1 VDTLPLEADLLKLA
15 VAAATG
21 LVIGLERGWS
31 HRTEAEGQRVAGLR
45 TFTLAALAG
54 GLCGI
59 LPEGALLLAVLLGA
73 FAVIVAVAYY
83 TQSTR
88 SGDIGITTELALLAT
103 PVLGLLATRKPL
115 EGIAV
120 AALVAALLGFKQ
132 ELHATI
138 GRLARDEVLATVQL
152 LIVAVVVLPLLPD
165 EPVGPFGAINPRTVG
180 WLVLLLLGVAY
191 VGYFAVRVIGASRGL
206 LLTAFLGGFTSS
218 TAVTLAYARLARHR
232 PEAARLLSAG
242 ISVACA
248 MMAPRIWLLASAI
261 EPDLGQR
268 LAPALLVLG
277 AVPAAYALY
286 TSRSARADA
295 PGDAVLIDNP
305 FAIRAALLMAVAVAG
320 LGVLIRGAE
329 EWFGAVGA
337 YSVAALSG
345 ILDVDAVSVALAE
358 GARRGATALH
368 VAGGAIMVAAIVNT
382 LVKAGMALVLGGR
395 GLGLRCL
402 AVLGAGAAGALGMW
416 FVTG

>member
-1 VDTLPLEADLLKLA
+1 MPLQTGLLKLA

-31 HRTEAEGQRVAGLR
+31 HRTEGEGGRVAGLR
-45 TFTLAALAG
+45 TFTLAALLG

-59 LPEGALLLAVLLGA
+59 LPEGGLLMAVLLGA
-73 FAVIVAVAYY
+73 LALISATGYY
-83 TQSTR
+83 VHSSR
-88 SGDIGITTELALLAT
+88 SGDQSITTAVAMLLT
-103 PVLGLLATRKPL
+103 PLLGLLATRRPL
-115 EGIAV
+115 EAIAV

-138 GRLARDEVLATVQL
+138 GRLARDEVLATVQV
-152 LIVAVVVLPLLPD
+152 LIVAAVVLPLLPD
-165 EPVGPFGAINPRTVG
+165 EPLGPFDAINPRTVG

-191 VGYFAVRVIGASRGL
+191 VGYFAVRVVGTSRGL

-232 PEAARLLSAG
+232 PEAARPLSAG
-242 ISVACA
+242 IGVACA

-261 EPDLGQR
+261 APELARR

-277 AVPAAYALY
+277 VIPAAWALY
-286 TSRSARADA
+286 ASRSARTDA
-295 PGDAVLIDNP
+295 PDDAVLIDNP
-305 FAIRAALLMAVAVAG
+305 FAIRAALLMAAAVAG

-329 EWFGAVGA
+329 EWFGPVGA
-337 YSVAALSG
+337 YGVAALSG
-345 ILDVDAVSVALAE
+345 VLDVDAVSVALAE
-358 GARRGATALH
+358 GARRGATALN

-382 LVKAGMALVLGGR
+382 LVKSGMALVLGGR
-395 GLGLRCL
+395 ELGLRCL
-402 AVLGAGAAGALGMW
+402 AVLGAGAAGAGIAWLA
-416 FVTG
+416 TG

>member
-1 VDTLPLEADLLKLA
+1 MPPDTDLLKLA

-31 HRTEAEGQRVAGLR
+31 HRTEGEGRRVAGLR
-45 TFTLAALAG
+45 TFTLAALLG
-54 GLCGI
+54 GVCGI
-59 LPEGALLLAVLLGA
+59 LPAGDLLMAVLLGA
-73 FAVIVAVAYY
+73 LALISAAGYY
-83 TQSTR
+83 VHSSR
-88 SGDIGITTELALLAT
+88 SGDQSITTAVTMLLA
-103 PVLGLLATRKPL
+103 PLLGLLATRRPL
-115 EGIAV
+115 EAIAV
-120 AALVAALLGFKQ
+120 AALVAALLGFKR

-152 LIVAVVVLPLLPD
+152 LIVAAVVLPLLPD
-165 EPVGPFGAINPRTVG
+165 EPLGPFDAINPRTVG

-191 VGYFAVRVIGASRGL
+191 VGYFAVRVVGTSRGL

-232 PEAARLLSAG
+232 SEAARPLSAG
-242 ISVACA
+242 IGLACA

-261 EPDLGQR
+261 APELARR

-277 AVPAAYALY
+277 IVPAAWALY
-286 TSRSARADA
+286 ASRSARAEA

-305 FAIRAALLMAVAVAG
+305 FAIRSALLMAAAVAG

-329 EWFGAVGA
+329 EWFGPVGA
-337 YSVAALSG
+337 YGVAGLSG

-358 GARRGATALH
+358 GARRGAMALN
-368 VAGGAIMVAAIVNT
+368 VAGGAIMMAAIVNT
-382 LVKAGMALVLGGR
+382 LVKGGMALVLGGR
-395 GLGLRCL
+395 ELGLRCL
-402 AVLGAGAAGALGMW
+402 AVLGAGAAGAGIAWLASG
-416 FVTG
+416 

>member
-1 VDTLPLEADLLKLA
+1 VDTPTLDTDLLKLA
-15 VAAATG
+15 MAAATG

-31 HRTEAEGQRVAGLR
+31 HRTEAEGRRVAGLR
-45 TFTLAALAG
+45 TFTLAALLG

-59 LPEGALLLAVLLGA
+59 LPEGGLLLAVLLGA
-73 FAVIVAVAYY
+73 LAVVVSVAYY

-152 LIVAVVVLPLLPD
+152 LIVAAVVLPD
-165 EPVGPFGAINPRTVG
+165 EPLGPFGAINPRTVG

-191 VGYFAVRVIGASRGL
+191 VGYFAVRVIGTSRGL

-218 TAVTLAYARLARHR
+218 TAVTLAYARLARHQ
-232 PEAARLLSAG
+232 PQAARLLSAG

-261 EPDLGQR
+261 EPDLARR
-268 LAPALLVLG
+268 LAPSLLVLG
-277 AVPAAYALY
+277 LVPAAWALY
-286 TSRSARADA
+286 TSRSTHADA

-305 FAIRAALLMAVAVAG
+305 FAIRAALLMAAAVAG

-329 EWFGAVGA
+329 EWFGPAGA

-395 GLGLRCL
+395 ELGLRCL
-402 AVLGAGAAGALGMW
+402 AVLGAAAAGAAAAW
-416 FVTG
+416 FATG

>member
-1 VDTLPLEADLLKLA
+1 MPLETDLLKLA

-31 HRTEAEGQRVAGLR
+31 HRTEGEGRRVAGLR
-45 TFTLAALAG
+45 TFTLAALLG

-59 LPEGALLLAVLLGA
+59 LPEGGLLMAVLLGA
-73 FAVIVAVAYY
+73 LALISAAGYY
-83 TQSTR
+83 VHSSR
-88 SGDIGITTELALLAT
+88 SGDQSITTAVAMLLT
-103 PVLGLLATRKPL
+103 PLLGLLATRRPL
-115 EGIAV
+115 EAIAV

-152 LIVAVVVLPLLPD
+152 LIVAAVVLPLLPD
-165 EPVGPFGAINPRTVG
+165 EPLGPFNAVNPRTVG

-191 VGYFAVRVIGASRGL
+191 VGYFAVRVVGTSRGL
-206 LLTAFLGGFTSS
+206 LITAFLGGFTSS
-218 TAVTLAYARLARHR
+218 TAVTLAYARLARNR
-232 PEAARLLSAG
+232 PQAARLLSAG
-242 ISVACA
+242 IGVACA

-261 EPDLGQR
+261 VPELARR

-277 AVPAAYALY
+277 VVPAAWALY
-286 TSRSARADA
+286 ASRSARAEA

-305 FAIRAALLMAVAVAG
+305 FAIRAALLMAAAVAG

-329 EWFGAVGA
+329 EWFGPVGA
-337 YSVAALSG
+337 YGVAALSG

-358 GARRGATALH
+358 GARRGATALN

-395 GLGLRCL
+395 ELGLRCL
-402 AVLGAGAAGALGMW
+402 AVLGAGAAGAGVAWL
-416 FVTG
+416 VTG